1 MDFQSIAKECA
12 SKGLHIPEMVVNGN
26 PNKQDQA
33 NYNNLHDHIKR
44 ARIESYVNT
53 RRVAE
58 GTDPSNIPIK
68 CYLPA
73 HELYGTD
80 SVYSDFKDELSIKE
94 YMLSGMCQKCQDHVF
109 G

>member
-1 MDFQSIAKECA
+1 MDFQGIAKKCA
-12 SKGLHIPEMVVNGN
+12 SKGLYIPEMVVNGN
-26 PNKQDQA
+26 PNAQDKA
-33 NYNNLHDHIKR
+33 NYTKLHDHIKR
-44 ARIESYVNT
+44 ARIDSFVKT
-53 RRVAE
+53 TRVAE
-58 GTDPSNIPIK
+58 GADPSTIPIK

-94 YMLSGMCQKCQDHVF
+94 YMLSEMCQKCQDHVF